1 MGWILVAYPW
11 MESATFAGLQQA
23 FQSDGPGAAFEL
35 LIRTAAEAKDYRLL
49 FGARMMQARHGLRL
63 PLIESEPTINLAG
76 DELACYQK
84 ALNKAARETG
94 ELFLADGDIVSAW
107 TYFKALADPVRVA
120 AAIEK
125 IDGGEQLDRVIE
137 IAFHEGVNPRK
148 GFELIL
154 EHHGIC
160 SAITLFGSNR
170 DYATRQHCL
179 RLLVRT
185 LYGQLRDGLKE
196 TIAGVEG
203 AAIDDASL
211 AALIAGRP
219 WLFEGTSS
227 YVDSTHLTT
236 LLRFSPE
243 LEDAESL
250 RMAAEM
256 AEYGRCL
263 APMFHFRGD
272 PPFED
277 TYADHAVYLRA
288 LLGEDVDGAI
298 GHFQKKVIDS
308 VAISGDTTPAEVL
321 IELLVRLGRYA
332 EAIQASLEF
341 FQNSSATPLSCPSA
355 IQLCQMAGDYR
366 RLRELALERGDL
378 LAFTAAVIQG

>member
-1 MGWILVAYPW
+1 
-11 MESATFAGLQQA
+11 
-23 FQSDGPGAAFEL
+23 
-35 LIRTAAEAKDYRLL
+35 
-49 FGARMMQARHGLRL
+49 
-63 PLIESEPTINLAG
+63 
-76 DELACYQK
+76 
-84 ALNKAARETG
+84 
-94 ELFLADGDIVSAW
+94 
-107 TYFKALADPVRVA
+107 
-120 AAIEK
+120 
-125 IDGGEQLDRVIE
+125 VIE

-185 LYGQLRDGLKE
+185 LYGQLTAALKE
-196 TIAGVEG
+196 TVAAVEG
-203 AAIDDASL
+203 AAANDASL
-211 AALIAGRP
+211 AELIAGRP

-236 LLRFSPE
+236 LLRFTPE
-243 LEDAESL
+243 LEDAEGL

-256 AEYGRCL
+256 ADYGRCL

-288 LLGEDVDGAI
+288 LLGEGVDGAI
-298 GHFQKKVIDS
+298 GHFKIKVIET
-308 VAISGDTTPAEVL
+308 VAAPIDTTPAEVL

-341 FQNSSATPLSCPSA
+341 FPNSSATPLSCPSG

-366 RLRELALERGDL
+366 QLRELALERGDL
-378 LAFTAAVIQG
+378 LAFAAAVIQG